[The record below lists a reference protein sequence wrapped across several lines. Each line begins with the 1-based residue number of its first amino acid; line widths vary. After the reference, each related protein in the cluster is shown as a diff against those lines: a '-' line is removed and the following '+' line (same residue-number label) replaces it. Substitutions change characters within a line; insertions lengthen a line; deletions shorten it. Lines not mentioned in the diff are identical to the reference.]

1 MADLDELVNIPK
13 LLFVGGVVPSPEAG
27 RSALSHGRVYVENWN
42 IGSTFADLPRWVLR
56 GVTIRCGEREM
67 EISECGM
74 KIIRR
79 QRALI

>member
-1 MADLDELVNIPK
+1 MADLHELVNIPK
-13 LLFVGGVVPSPEAG
+13 LLFTGGLVASPQAG
-27 RSALSHGRVYVENWN
+27 HSALSHGRVFIENWS
-42 IGSTFADLPRWVLR
+42 IGTTISELPRWVLR
-56 GVTIRCGEREM
+56 GVTIRCGDREM